1 MPERGD
7 IVLCALSGDF
17 GKPRP
22 AVVVQSNL
30 FNPSHA
36 SITVCPLTTH
46 LVDAPLFRLPVSP
59 SQTNALNA
67 DSQIMVDKV
76 TSIKA
81 EKVREAIGKLT
92 KNQLARLDEA
102 MKLWL
107 ALE

>member
-7 IVLCALSGDF
+7 VVLCVLSGDF

-46 LVDAPLFRLPVSP
+46 LVDAPLFRLSISP
-59 SQTNALNA
+59 SQTNGLHA
-67 DSQIMVDKV
+67 DSQIMVDKL

-81 EKVREAIGKLT
+81 EKVREAVGKLT
-92 KNQLARLDEA
+92 KTQIARLDEA

>member
-7 IVLCALSGDF
+7 IVLCVLSGDF

-46 LVDAPLFRLPVSP
+46 LIDAPLFRLSVTP
-59 SQTNALNA
+59 SQTNGLHA

-81 EKVREAIGKLT
+81 EKAREAIGALSKS
-92 KNQLARLDEA
+92 QLARLDEA

>member
-7 IVLCALSGDF
+7 VVLCVLSGDF

-22 AVVVQSNL
+22 AQSNL

-46 LVDAPLFRLPVSP
+46 LVDAPLFRLFVSP
-59 SQTNALNA
+59 SQTNGLHA
-67 DSQIMVDKV
+67 DSQIMVDKL

-81 EKVREAIGKLT
+81 EKVREAVGKLT
-92 KNQLARLDEA
+92 KTHLARLDEA
-102 MKLWL
+102 LKLWL